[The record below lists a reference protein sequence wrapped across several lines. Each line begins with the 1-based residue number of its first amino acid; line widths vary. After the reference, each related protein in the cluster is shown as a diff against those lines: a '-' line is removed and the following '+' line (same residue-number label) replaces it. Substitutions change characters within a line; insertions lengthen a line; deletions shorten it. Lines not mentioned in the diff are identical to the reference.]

1 LSPRSDDRG
10 SAAVSVVGLVA
21 MVMVLMLGL
30 ADLAAFLLARSKAQT
45 AADAAA
51 LAAAA
56 ELLPG
61 RGPGPETEAEKLAEL
76 NGASLVSCTCPPKA
90 QSVVVYVSVP
100 TRFAILRTIGAKQ
113 VIARARAEVDIPGPF
128 NLPGVNTD

>member
-1 LSPRSDDRG
+1 LSARSDDRG

-30 ADLAAFLLARSKAQT
+30 TDLAVFLLARAKAQT

-61 RGPGPETEAEKLAEL
+61 KGPGPEAEAEKLAEL
-76 NGASLVSCTCPPKA
+76 NDASLLSCNCPA
-90 QSVVVYVSVP
+90 RAESVVVYVAVS
-100 TRFAILRTIGAKQ
+100 TRFAILRAIGAKQ
-113 VIARARAEVDIPGPF
+113 VIARARAELD
-128 NLPGVNTD
+128 LPGRGVERRAR